1 MPKTLTKAIKSL
13 KPKAPLI
20 QGPTS
25 LVALLGA
32 SGWLHLSGL
41 HGLLISLLGAII
53 PKIKNALLVP
63 LGDTA
68 ASSRLLK
75 IEGSYSSMALDA
87 DGFKNSQSIF
97 AFHQKA
103 KQPFL
108 PFDLEKRNK
117 PRAGIA
123 PGGKVPEAKA
133 RT

>member
-20 QGPTS
+20 QGPRS
-25 LVALLGA
+25 IVALLGA
-32 SGWLHLSGL
+32 SGSLQLLGL
-41 HGLLISLLGAII
+41 YGLLISLLGAII

-63 LGDTA
+63 LGETA
-68 ASSRLLK
+68 VASHLLK
-75 IEGSYSSMALDA
+75 IEGSYSSIVLNA

-108 PFDLEKRNK
+108 PFDLQKRNK

-123 PGGKVPEAKA
+123 PGSSAPKAKVHS
-133 RT
+133 